1 MGWATR
7 RSANSAGWSGLW
19 ILARPWARR
28 ILGVHTAPPL
38 NGVRNGSGD
47 LRVLDLSPTATTID
61 EVVTRLDSIIDHARE
76 TKSRSGYFPALYRK
90 VTIQVKQGIERGL
103 FDDGPR
109 MERLDV
115 LFASR
120 YLDAYDAYH
129 RGESTTRSWA
139 LAFATTREW
148 WPIVLQHLLLGINA
162 HINLD
167 LGIAAVRTSPGDAL
181 PSLESDFNKING
193 ILAALVDGVQ
203 DELSHVWPLLRFLD
217 WVGGRTDEQ
226 VVHFSLERAREA
238 AWGVAQELAGLDAA
252 AQETRIAA
260 IDRRVETLGMLV
272 RHPGPLLS
280 ATAKLI
286 RLGELRS
293 VRMIINILA

>member
-1 MGWATR
+1 M
-7 RSANSAGWSGLW
+7 
-19 ILARPWARR
+19 
-28 ILGVHTAPPL
+28 PP
-38 NGVRNGSGD
+38 R
-47 LRVLDLSPTATTID
+47 ATTID
-61 EVVTRLDSIIDHARE
+61 EVIDRLDGIIERARD

-90 VTIQVKQGIERGL
+90 VTVQVKQGIEQGS
-103 FDDGPR
+103 FEDGPR

-115 LFASR
+115 LFANR

-139 LAFATTREW
+139 LALDTTREW

-167 LGIAAVRTSPGDAL
+167 LGIAAARTSPGA
-181 PSLESDFNKING
+181 SLSSLASDFNKINA

-203 DELSHVWPLLRFLD
+203 DELGQVWPLLRVLD

-226 VVHFSLERAREA
+226 VVHFSMKRAREA
-238 AWGVAQELAGLDAA
+238 AWGVAQELADLDAT

-260 IDRRVETLGMLV
+260 IDRRVETLGRLV

-280 ATAKLI
+280 AVAKLV

-293 VRMIINILA
+293 VRRIINILA